1 VEVAARRRFLD
12 KPLKMIHRR
21 RTSNIQYSIENIQSF
36 FGLAM
41 RNENPHHIKIPDKL
55 YFKIGEV
62 SRISGLPGHVL
73 RFWEGEF
80 KRINPRRTASGQRSY
95 TRKDIE
101 TILQIKHL
109 LYDKKFTIEGA
120 RKYLGTRGETEPLVS
135 KDLLKELKAELKSI
149 RKLLDDK

>member
-1 VEVAARRRFLD
+1 
-12 KPLKMIHRR
+12 M
-21 RTSNIQYSIENIQSF
+21 Q
-36 FGLAM
+36 
-41 RNENPHHIKIPDKL
+41 NEKPHHIKIPDKL

-80 KRINPRRTASGQRSY
+80 KKINPRRTASGQRSY

-101 TILQIKHL
+101 TILEIKHL

-120 RKYLGTRGETEPLVS
+120 RKYLGTRAGAEPVAS
-135 KDLLKELKAELKSI
+135 KNLLEELKAELKSI
-149 RKLLDDK
+149 RELLNDK

>member
-1 VEVAARRRFLD
+1 
-12 KPLKMIHRR
+12 
-21 RTSNIQYSIENIQSF
+21 
-36 FGLAM
+36 M
-41 RNENPHHIKIPDKL
+41 RNEKPHNIKIPDKL

-80 KRINPRRTASGQRSY
+80 KKINPRRTASGQRSY

-101 TILQIKHL
+101 TILEIKHL

-120 RKYLGTRGETEPLVS
+120 RKYLGSRTGTEPLVP
-135 KDLLKELKAELKSI
+135 KNLLNELKAELKSI
-149 RKLLDDK
+149 RELLEDK